1 MVATSSHGYVKSP
14 EGKFSKEKHFFFL
27 NTELCTSSHLQMANF
42 IFFFTLAITGL
53 TGILG
58 RLSKTISAN
67 YLSQSR
73 CSKMPT
79 MLPPSKTSF
88 ILYRKVHKAALTP
101 EARPASS
108 YGYFVDIFLSQFLY
122 MVLDKSPVSF
132 FCMWIFSFPSP
143 ICCKN
148 CPFLWALAPLS
159 RILCLDVRGF
169 ISKLSVPF
177 HWSIY
182 MSVYMPVPHCFD
194 N

>member
-1 MVATSSHGYVKSP
+1 
-14 EGKFSKEKHFFFL
+14 
-27 NTELCTSSHLQMANF
+27 
-42 IFFFTLAITGL
+42 
-53 TGILG
+53 
-58 RLSKTISAN
+58 
-67 YLSQSR
+67 
-73 CSKMPT
+73 MPT

-194 N
+194 NQLRSVSKSGSVSPSALFLFVRIVLSIQGPLRCHLNFRMFFF

>member
-1 MVATSSHGYVKSP
+1 
-14 EGKFSKEKHFFFL
+14 
-27 NTELCTSSHLQMANF
+27 
-42 IFFFTLAITGL
+42 
-53 TGILG
+53 
-58 RLSKTISAN
+58 
-67 YLSQSR
+67 
-73 CSKMPT
+73 MPT

-194 N
+194 NQLRSVSKSGSVSPSALFLFVRIVLSIQGPLRCHLNFRMFFFNLCIKMSLGF